1 MGLGKE
7 HFKMKLLKT
16 MIDLKYNILNEV
28 KNIFILQNF
37 TYLKQLFIKKKS

>member
-1 MGLGKE
+1 MRLGKE

-28 KNIFILQNF
+28 KNIFLNKFINIIS
-37 TYLKQLFIKKKS
+37 YLN

>member
-16 MIDLKYNILNEV
+16 MIYLKYNILNEV
-28 KNIFILQNF
+28 KNIFLNKFINIIS
-37 TYLKQLFIKKKS
+37 YLN

>member
-28 KNIFILQNF
+28 KNIIL
-37 TYLKQLFIKKKS
+37 YLS

>member
-1 MGLGKE
+1 MGLGKK

-28 KNIFILQNF
+28 KNIFLNKFINIIS
-37 TYLKQLFIKKKS
+37 YLN

>member
-28 KNIFILQNF
+28 KNILLNKFINIIS
-37 TYLKQLFIKKKS
+37 YLN

>member
-28 KNIFILQNF
+28 KNIFLNKFINIIS
-37 TYLKQLFIKKKS
+37 YLN

>member
-7 HFKMKLLKT
+7 HFKIKLLKT

-28 KNIFILQNF
+28 KNIFIHF
-37 TYLKQLFIKKKS
+37 TKFYLFKTVIH